1 MRRIKNSH
9 KLTKEGL
16 IISPLNPESSNAER
30 NYMKHFNKNNNN
42 NNNNNNSNDNTYD
55 CKIRD
60 KTTDIRMIPNRLRNI
75 VASNDRK
82 KKYKKAL

>member
-16 IISPLNPESSNAER
+16 IISPLKPESSNAER
-30 NYMKHFNKNNNN
+30 NYMKHFNKNNN